1 MSDEA
6 NSTAAV
12 VKNPRGQ
19 QLATKDMVRYGQ
31 VGIAMLNIT
40 NLALM
45 YQLNMVGT
53 MASAAKGWIGEME
66 RLSSQA
72 KGWIG
77 ETINIEWLSS
87 EARTSIAETNKK
99 MDTLSSEIKAMNK
112 KMDTLSSETKA
123 IISEMNLKLE
133 RLPSE
138 LRHLDKK
145 MDEISKTDMKAQR
158 ERVMWTMIGTWA
170 VGTAVFLFK

>member
-6 NSTAAV
+6 NSTAGV
-12 VKNPRGQ
+12 VKNPSGQ
-19 QLATKDMVRYGQ
+19 QDATKDMVRYGQ
-31 VGIAMLNIT
+31 VGIAMLSIT

-53 MASAAKGWIGEME
+53 MASATKHWIGEVE

-99 MDTLSSEIKAMNK
+99 MDTLSSKIMVMNK

-133 RLPSE
+133 RLP
-138 LRHLDKK
+138 K
-145 MDEISKTDMKAQR
+145 MDESSKTDMKAQC
-158 ERVMWTMIGTWA
+158 ERLMWTMIGTWA

>member
-87 EARTSIAETNKK
+87 EAKTSIAETNKK

-133 RLPSE
+133 SLP
-138 LRHLDKK
+138 K
-145 MDEISKTDMKAQR
+145 MDESRKTDMKAQR
-158 ERVMWTMIGTWA
+158 GRLMWTMIGTWA